1 VTFPRPAHQ
10 VSNLKYVL
18 RAYGDGTVFG
28 EPFGVGPVR
37 VIWLHGWARRGQDFA
52 TAANELA
59 RRGVASVALDLP
71 GFGASPAPSSAGG
84 ARHYAELVLPAL
96 VEVGN
101 GPFVLV
107 GHSFGGTVATVLAA
121 DHPDIV
127 RAVVLTGAPLLRRPS
142 ARKSPGTYR
151 ALRWLHA
158 RKFVSDDR
166 MEAARQKYG
175 SRDYRNATGVMRDVL
190 VASVNES
197 YEDELARLGVPV
209 TLLWGAEDREV
220 PLDVATRARALV
232 APLPTLTTLPG
243 VGHLVPTEAPDALV
257 DVVGALV
264 E

>member
-1 VTFPRPAHQ
+1 VTFPRAAHQ

-37 VIWLHGWARRGQDFA
+37 VIWLHGWGRRGQDFA
-52 TAANELA
+52 AAASELA

-71 GFGASPAPSSAGG
+71 GFGASPAPATAGG
-84 ARHYAELVLPAL
+84 ARHYAELVRPAL
-96 VEVGN
+96 VEVGD

-107 GHSFGGTVATVLAA
+107 GHSFGGTVACVFAA
-121 DHPDIV
+121 NYPESV
-127 RAVVLTGAPLLRRPS
+127 RALVLTGAPLLRRPS
-142 ARKSPGTYR
+142 ARKSPWTYR

-158 RKFVSDDR
+158 RKLVSDER

-190 VASVNES
+190 VISVNES
-197 YEDELARLGVPV
+197 YEAELARLDMPV
-209 TLLWGAEDREV
+209 TLLWGEGDREV
-220 PLDVATRARALV
+220 PLDVATRAMALM
-232 APLPTLTTLPG
+232 ATTPTLSVLPDI
-243 VGHLVPTEAPDALV
+243 GHLVPTEAPDALV
-257 DVVGALV
+257 NVVGVIV